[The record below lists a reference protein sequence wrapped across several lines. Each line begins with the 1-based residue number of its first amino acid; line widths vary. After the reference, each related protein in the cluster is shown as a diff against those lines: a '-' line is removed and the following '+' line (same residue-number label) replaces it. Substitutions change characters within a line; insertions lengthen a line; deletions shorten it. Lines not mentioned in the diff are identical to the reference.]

1 MSKYKYY
8 VFDYHTN
15 KLGCLDLL
23 GNADDS
29 DFIEVLDTRSFRFY
43 FNRKYFD
50 NLDQFLDYLKHLN
63 FKVAEAYIE
72 DFGIKP
78 PYEIRQKHYDAA
90 APCTT
95 FIQAK
100 GRTFG
105 CGPTKV
111 PDGHLRL
118 SSIDDFFRSNKD
130 RMFDIGYIVRMH
142 NFVVNSMIVKP
153 RPGHM
158 FSVKLLYGETLN
170 ATIERSGGGRY
181 YLMLHGSRND
191 EIFLAY
197 DIPIPTISQILTRN
211 GFGWIGAWPETDKQT
226 VREIIDYINANYYAA
241 DNQFN
246 VKIKD
251 TEILISGFNI
261 SYADHVFVIKQ
272 HKNSKWYI
280 DGDMALIASMFGVSD
295 ASEFRKFV
303 DKILGKKF
311 RRGLFP
317 ECDSKEEIIKL
328 LNEIKNAQLNS

>member
-23 GNADDS
+23 GEVDES

-50 NLDQFLDYLKHLN
+50 NLGQFLDYLKHLN

-72 DFGIKP
+72 DFRIKP
-78 PYEIRQKHYDAA
+78 PYEIRQQHYDAA

-100 GRTFG
+100 DRTFG

-111 PDGHLRL
+111 PNGHLRL

-142 NFVVNSMIVKP
+142 NFIVNSMIVRP
-153 RPGHM
+153 RLGHM
-158 FSVKLLYGETLN
+158 FAVRLLCGLGCN
-170 ATIERSGGGRY
+170 ATIEPSESGRY
-181 YLMLHGSRND
+181 YLELHGMRND
-191 EIFLAY
+191 KIFTNY
-197 DIPIPTISQILTRN
+197 CIPRSKIEKIVTHN
-211 GFGWIGAWPETDKQT
+211 GFTWVGIWPETNKKT
-226 VREIIDYINANYYAA
+226 VYEIINYINANCYAK
-241 DNQFN
+241 DQFDDE
-246 VKIKD
+246 IKD
-251 TEILISGFNI
+251 TEISISGFNI
-261 SYADHVFVIKQ
+261 SYADHVFMIKK
-272 HKNSKWYI
+272 HKNGKWYI
-280 DGDMALIASMFGVSD
+280 DGDMTLVVSMFGVSD
-295 ASEFRKFV
+295 ASELRKFV
-303 DKILGKKF
+303 DKVLGKKF

-328 LNEIKNAQLNS
+328 LNEIKKCPT

>member
-43 FNRKYFD
+43 FNQKYFD
-50 NLDQFLDYLKHLN
+50 NLNEFLEYLKHLN

-78 PYEIRQKHYDAA
+78 PYEIRQKHYDVA

-100 GRTFG
+100 CRTFG

-118 SSIDDFFRSNKD
+118 STIDDFFRSNKD

-142 NFVVNSMIVKP
+142 NFIVNSMII
-153 RPGHM
+153 RPAPYHK
-158 FSVKLLYGETLN
+158 FRVKLLLGEIVD
-170 ATIERSGGGRY
+170 ASIEPIINGKY
-181 YLMLHGSRND
+181 YFRLHRMRND
-191 EIFLAY
+191 RIFTNY
-197 DIPIPTISQILTRN
+197 CIPKSKIEKIVIRN
-211 GFGWIGAWPETDKQT
+211 GFTWEGAWPETDKKT
-226 VREIIDYINANYYAA
+226 VYEIIDYINANCYAK
-241 DNQFN
+241 DQSDDEI
-246 VKIKD
+246 VD

-272 HKNSKWYI
+272 HKNGKWYI
-280 DGDMALIASMFGVSD
+280 DGDMALIVSMFGVSD
-295 ASEFRKFV
+295 ASELRKFI

-328 LNEIKNAQLNS
+328 LNEIKKCPT

>member
-43 FNRKYFD
+43 FNQKYFD
-50 NLDQFLDYLKHLN
+50 NLNEFLNYLKHLN

-78 PYEIRQKHYDAA
+78 PYEIRQQHYYAA

-100 GRTFG
+100 CRTFG
-105 CGPTKV
+105 CGTTRV
-111 PDGHLRL
+111 PSGHLRL
-118 SSIDDFFRSNKD
+118 SAIDDFFRSNKD
-130 RMFDIGYIVRMH
+130 QMFDIGYIVRMH
-142 NFVVNSMIVKP
+142 NFIVNSMIVKP
-153 RPGHM
+153 RPGHT
-158 FSVKLLYGETLN
+158 FAVRLLYGLGCN
-170 ATIERSGGGRY
+170 ATIELSENGRY
-181 YLMLHGSRND
+181 YLKLHGERND
-191 EIFLAY
+191 RIFTNY
-197 DIPIPTISQILTRN
+197 CIPRSKIEKIVTRN
-211 GFGWIGAWPETDKQT
+211 GFTCEGAWPETDKKT
-226 VREIIDYINANYYAA
+226 VYEIIDYINANCYA
-241 DNQFN
+241 
-246 VKIKD
+246 KD
-251 TEILISGFNI
+251 QSDDEIVDGEILISGFNI

-272 HKNSKWYI
+272 HKNGKWYI
-280 DGDMALIASMFGVSD
+280 DGDMALIVSMFGVSD
-295 ASEFRKFV
+295 ASELRKFI
-303 DKILGKKF
+303 DKILGKEF

-328 LNEIKNAQLNS
+328 LNEIKKCPT